1 MHLVLSEI
9 AILIVILNT
18 QHKIPPG
25 CSYAG
30 WLVEVHVYMHFYDL
44 KGQKYFYFF
53 SKCTNTYDTVS
64 DHLESLSTSVIKIL
78 TAGRLNDQCVGL
90 YG

>member
-44 KGQKYFYFF
+44 KGQKYLNF
-53 SKCTNTYDTVS
+53 
-64 DHLESLSTSVIKIL
+64 SLSKFTSTYKVL
-78 TAGRLNDQCVGL
+78 STNDTEHLQIITL
-90 YG
+90 SDIRYI